1 MSFAKNLQDRLGP
14 HKTGEVL
21 LKIILIFLINNL

>member
-21 LKIILIFLINNL
+21 LKIILIFLLNNL